1 MISQKLKKACYRN
14 INTIFDRIVDQA
26 DQSLLVK
33 FLRHFIA
40 LHGFFHALYHYRIG
54 NISLARDLIA
64 GQSQKTKFQKHIFTS
79 ISEISSI
86 VEHGYDTRIPVHKA
100 SPHWNRKVLFA
111 LHYSLPYQ
119 TSGYAIRSHNILTH
133 LKQSGVDVMASTR
146 LNYPWD
152 MTKHTEKQF
161 SKKDIVDSITYIRL
175 RDSYNRRG
183 FRGLEYI
190 DAYAQKLAETALN
203 HNASILHSAS
213 NFLNGLAC
221 TQAAR
226 MAGCKSI
233 YEIRGLWYLTQA
245 AKNPNFDGTDYYQY
259 CEIMEL
265 AAAKEA
271 NALITISEALKKWL
285 INRRIEPKKI
295 TVIPNAV
302 DTNFFKPQSSD
313 SELKRQ
319 LGVEGKTII
328 GYIGSITAYEGLDL
342 LVKATFKLIEQGA
355 NLCLL
360 IIGNGY
366 YESNLK
372 KVASSFPNKK
382 YIKFLGHIP
391 FNEIRKY
398 YSIINIFPFP
408 RKGYDVCRLVP
419 PLKVLEVMAMAK
431 PVIVSDLPPFL
442 EMVKDGKTGL
452 ICNADDLQSLIES
465 IQRLYKNPDKR
476 QLLGNAARKWVTEN
490 RSWEDMSKS
499 YISLYRGICD
509 VQLHI

>member
-1 MISQKLKKACYRN
+1 MFFQKLKKCYYKT
-14 INTIFDRIVDQA
+14 INTLFDRIVDQT

-40 LHGFFHALYHYRIG
+40 LHGFIHALYHYRIG
-54 NISLARDLIA
+54 NISLARDLTA
-64 GQSQKTKFQKHIFTS
+64 GQRQKNKFQKQIFAS
-79 ISEISSI
+79 ILEVSSI
-86 VEHGYDTRIPVHKA
+86 VERGYDTRIIIPRAPV
-100 SPHWNRKVLFA
+100 HWNRKVLFA
-111 LHYSLPYQ
+111 LHFSIPYQ
-119 TSGYAIRSHNILTH
+119 TSGYAIRSHAILTH
-133 LKQSGVDVMASTR
+133 LRQSGIDVMASTR

-152 MTKHTEKQF
+152 MAKHTEKHF
-161 SKKDIVDSITYIRL
+161 RKKDIIDSIKYIRI
-175 RDSYNRRG
+175 RDNYDWRG

-190 DAYAQKLAETALN
+190 DAYSQKLTETALN

-213 NFLNGLAC
+213 NFLNGLAGAR
-221 TQAAR
+221 AAR

-233 YEIRGLWYLTQA
+233 FEVRGLWHLTQA
-245 AKNPNFDGTDYYQY
+245 AKNPNFNGTDYYQY

-271 NALITISEALKKWL
+271 DALVTISEALKKYL
-285 INRRIEPKKI
+285 INLGVEPKKI

-302 DTNFFKPQSSD
+302 DTNFFKPQSFD
-313 SELKRQ
+313 SELKIQ
-319 LGVEGKTII
+319 LGLEEKTII

-342 LVKATFKLIEQGA
+342 LIKATSKLIEQGA
-355 NLCLL
+355 NLSLL

-366 YESNLK
+366 YEINLK
-372 KVASSFPNKK
+372 KIASSFPNKH

-398 YSIINIFPFP
+398 YSIIDIFPFP
-408 RKGYDVCRLVP
+408 RNGYDVCRLVP

-452 ICNADDLQSLIES
+452 ICIADDLQSLTES
-465 IQRLYKNPDKR
+465 IQRLYENPDER
-476 QLLGNAARKWVTEN
+476 QFLGNAARTWVTEN
-490 RSWEDMSKS
+490 RSWENMSKK
-499 YISLYRGICD
+499 YINLYRGICD
-509 VQLHI
+509 G